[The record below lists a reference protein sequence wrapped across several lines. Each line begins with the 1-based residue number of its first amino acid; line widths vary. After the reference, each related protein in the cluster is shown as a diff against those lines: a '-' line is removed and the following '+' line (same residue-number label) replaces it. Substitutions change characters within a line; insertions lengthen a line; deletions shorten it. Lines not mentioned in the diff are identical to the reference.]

1 PGAVSRVDDAV
12 VRGSLLAVLLFV
24 AVALDSW
31 LVSLAAAVFARTRD
45 GRFAGRARSV
55 SRAAAWVFTIG
66 SLLYLT
72 LWWRNANAGF
82 GWSAPIWTAFA
93 LMVAVAISL
102 LLGHAVRIATLAVLA
117 ARGGGASL
125 PPVTARSW
133 RVAAA
138 GGATAFAGASAV
150 PLVRVRHDFDP
161 DEAPAAPQLTVV
173 GSRAPIRL
181 IALDGFDPGT
191 YERLTDRLPN
201 LKAALDGA
209 RVRLQPQDTSDPAR
223 AWTTIA
229 TGMPPEAHGVHAI
242 ETRRV

>member
-1 PGAVSRVDDAV
+1 MAPEPDKRVDELRQQLRALGYLDAGV
-12 VRGSLLAVLLFV
+12 DRFVLGGATGTRGPIGVAIRASVRVGLLGGALLGPAAAIGLGARLPGLVSSVRDAIVLASYLAVFFFV
-24 AVALDSW
+24 AVALASC

-125 PPVTARSW
+125 
-133 RVAAA
+133 
-138 GGATAFAGASAV
+138 
-150 PLVRVRHDFDP
+150 
-161 DEAPAAPQLTVV
+161 
-173 GSRAPIRL
+173 
-181 IALDGFDPGT
+181 
-191 YERLTDRLPN
+191 
-201 LKAALDGA
+201 
-209 RVRLQPQDTSDPAR
+209 
-223 AWTTIA
+223 
-229 TGMPPEAHGVHAI
+229 
-242 ETRRV
+242 